1 MINQYPG
8 SLHNHS
14 CYSNLK
20 FRDSINR
27 VTDLIDYAIEL
38 GHSVIAFTEHDSV
51 SNAIKIEQYYNE
63 IKKEHPNFKVI
74 RGNEIYLCRN
84 GLNADNFIPGQ
95 DKYYHFILLA
105 KDAIGHQQ
113 IREISSRAWHRSY
126 FARNQRR
133 IPTYY
138 SDIEEIIGK
147 NPGHVIASTACLGG
161 CLATQLLRHRENLND
176 EFYQQIINWC
186 LYMRSLFGE
195 DYFYFELQPAAS
207 PEQNYVNQEI
217 IKLSNYLNIPYI
229 VTTDSHYLK
238 KEDASIHEAYLN
250 SQDADREIK
259 SFYATTYM
267 MGTKELESYILNSVI
282 TKEDMNKAYESIQ
295 HIADMCE
302 DYSLKRELVIPA
314 LKWKIPELKYIDSY
328 WFERIPNLEKFYN
341 SDYEGDNILAR
352 AIIQRIMERPEE
364 LDNAETYTAIAD
376 NLDKTWESSI
386 VNKTHWSA
394 YFLNL
399 QQIIEE
405 CWNAGTLVGPGR
417 GSGVGFI
424 LLYILDIIQI
434 NPLRETTET
443 FSFRFLNP
451 SRVSVLD

>member
-1 MINQYPG
+1 MSYPG
-8 SLHNHS
+8 SLHNHT

-27 VTDLIDYAIEL
+27 ISNLIDYALEL
-38 GHSVIAFTEHDSV
+38 DHKVIAITEHDTI
-51 SNAIKIEQYYNE
+51 SNALKVEKYYKAV
-63 IKKEHPNFKVI
+63 KKEHPDFKVI
-74 RGNEIYLCRN
+74 LGNEIYLCRN
-84 GLNADNFIPGQ
+84 GLNAENFISGS

-113 IREISSRAWHRSY
+113 IRELSTRAWTRSY
-126 FARNQRR
+126 FSRNQRR

-138 SDIEEIIGK
+138 SDLEEVLGA
-147 NPGHVIASTACLGG
+147 NPGHVIGTTACLGG
-161 CLATQLLRHRENLND
+161 CLATQLLRYRESKD
-176 EFYQQIINWC
+176 ESLYTQIINWSNY
-186 LYMRSLFGE
+186 LNSIFGK
-195 DYFYFELQPAAS
+195 DNFYFELQPAGS
-207 PEQNYVNQEI
+207 PEQNYVNTEI
-217 IKLSNYLNIPYI
+217 IKLSEQIDIPYI
-229 VTTDSHYLK
+229 ITTDSHYLK

-250 SQDADREIK
+250 SQDADREVK

-267 MGTKELESYILNSVI
+267 MGTEELEGYTLNNFI
-282 TKEDMNKAYESIQ
+282 TKERLNKAYESILK
-295 HIADMCE
+295 ISEMCE
-302 DYSLKRELVIPA
+302 DYTLEKSLVIPR
-314 LKWKIPELKYIDSY
+314 LQWKIPTLQNIEEY
-328 WFERIPNLEKFYN
+328 WFDRIPYLKTFYE

-352 AIIQRIMERPEE
+352 AIIQKIKEKPSE
-364 LDNAETYTAIAD
+364 LDNQKTYEAIAD
-376 NLDKTWESSI
+376 NLEKTWESSL

-399 QQIIEE
+399 QRIIEE

-434 NPLRETTET
+434 NPLQETTET